1 RCCESLRTTS
11 VLLRGP
17 KTGRWGVYQ
26 IREPKH
32 ERPKGAI
39 HEHRNGFVDSDFDVR
54 VWFCAQ
60 PVGYATPP
68 STPTGGLTRR
78 AFPFLITTCG
88 PPSTPPGGPPP
99 CLQCTAVYS
108 LTRRS

>member
-1 RCCESLRTTS
+1 MRRPKSRCCESLRTTS

-78 AFPFLITTCG
+78 AFARRPCRHLFFLAA
-88 PPSTPPGGPPP
+88 S
-99 CLQCTAVYS
+99 AA
-108 LTRRS
+108 RRVVHTGH